1 MVIAAIPLAESNLQ
15 GCEQL
20 QQKVI
25 MEKKRLTKILAKA
38 DRSDIAA
45 LSAEIQ
51 KAYSPVVIKEPGK
64 TLAMIKM
71 REPVKQ
77 SLFYIGE
84 VIVCEATVE
93 IDGVKG
99 VAVVMGDDA
108 EKTLDMAIIDAAINK
123 GVFGDMDKLI
133 ELEKEQNDLVMREN
147 AMHLKTMV
155 NFESMDQEAPSDV
168 NAFKKTRV

>member
-1 MVIAAIPLAESNLQ
+1 
-15 GCEQL
+15 
-20 QQKVI
+20 

-38 DRSDIAA
+38 DRYIVAE

-51 KAYSPVVIKEPGK
+51 KMYRPVIVKEPGK
-64 TLAMIKM
+64 TLTMIKM
-71 REPVKQ
+71 REPVRQ

-93 IDGVKG
+93 IDDIQG
-99 VAVVMGDDA
+99 VAVLMGDDI

-123 GVFGDMDKLI
+123 GIFTGMDKLL

-155 NFESMDQEAPSDV
+155 NFESMDGRAPDDLAA
-168 NAFKKTRV
+168 NKKA